1 MVLASVQTLQ
11 LLPWGVG
18 DMGCGAPAP
27 SYLEPLFLGLPKVGE
42 DIQRVASLECWL
54 LFPSQGE
61 KSVSVDGKC
70 SDPTLLSNLLE
81 EMKETL
87 ATR

>member
-1 MVLASVQTLQ
+1 M
-11 LLPWGVG
+11 
-18 DMGCGAPAP
+18 
-27 SYLEPLFLGLPKVGE
+27 
-42 DIQRVASLECWL
+42 ASLECWL

-61 KSVSVDGKC
+61 KSGSGDGKC

-87 ATR
+87 ATC

>member
-1 MVLASVQTLQ
+1 MAPHECQ
-11 LLPWGVG
+11 L
-18 DMGCGAPAP
+18 
-27 SYLEPLFLGLPKVGE
+27 S
-42 DIQRVASLECWL
+42 
-54 LFPSQGE
+54 FPSQGE

-87 ATR
+87 ATC